1 MPILGV
7 LGLGIGAIALAVGIT
22 ALVKVGNAA
31 GEMNDKIE
39 RAAAL
44 NLEVKKMSDRLDAL
58 ASQVADMKSGSNTK
72 VDALAKQTQAA
83 VENIG
88 KAINDTRKAVEE
100 NRKAIEEVAKR
111 GPAAPAARETPAAQE
126 ATASTGGEQT
136 ADQPAVS
143 GDKRIHKIQG
153 GDTFAKLA
161 AKYKVSLDAI
171 LKANPDVNPSKLQ
184 IGQDVVIP

>member
-1 MPILGV
+1 MLSFAQKQANLKAPLNKLMEEDISTTSKGSPVMPILGV

-58 ASQVADMKSGSNTK
+58 ASQVADMKSGSSTK

-100 NRKAIEEVAKR
+100 NRKAWDIV
-111 GPAAPAARETPAAQE
+111 
-126 ATASTGGEQT
+126 
-136 ADQPAVS
+136 
-143 GDKRIHKIQG
+143 
-153 GDTFAKLA
+153 
-161 AKYKVSLDAI
+161 LDAPVLAELDSI
-171 LKANPDVNPSKLQ
+171 FPPPDHKMPL
-184 IGQDVVIP
+184 DVL

>member
-58 ASQVADMKSGSNTK
+58 ASQVADMKSGSSTK

-100 NRKAIEEVAKR
+100 TRKAIEEVAKR
-111 GPAAPAARETPAAQE
+111 GPAARETPVAQE
-126 ATASTGGEQT
+126 AAASAGGEQT

-143 GDKRIHKIQG
+143 GDRRIHKIQS

-161 AKYKVSLDAI
+161 VKYKVSLDAI
-171 LKANPDVNPSKLQ
+171 LKANPDVNPSKLR

>member
-58 ASQVADMKSGSNTK
+58 ASQVADMKSGSSTK

-88 KAINDTRKAVEE
+88 KAINDTRMGVVE
-100 NRKAIEEVAKR
+100 NR
-111 GPAAPAARETPAAQE
+111 
-126 ATASTGGEQT
+126 
-136 ADQPAVS
+136 
-143 GDKRIHKIQG
+143 
-153 GDTFAKLA
+153 
-161 AKYKVSLDAI
+161 
-171 LKANPDVNPSKLQ
+171 
-184 IGQDVVIP
+184 

>member
-1 MPILGV
+1 
-7 LGLGIGAIALAVGIT
+7 
-22 ALVKVGNAA
+22 
-31 GEMNDKIE
+31 
-39 RAAAL
+39 
-44 NLEVKKMSDRLDAL
+44 MSDRLDAL
-58 ASQVADMKSGSNTK
+58 ASQVADMKSGSSTK

-111 GPAAPAARETPAAQE
+111 GPAAPAARAAQE

-143 GDKRIHKIQG
+143 GDKRVHKIQG

-171 LKANPDVNPSKLQ
+171 LKANPEVNPSKLQ
-184 IGQDVVIP
+184 IGQEVVIP